1 MKTSQQIAKEID
13 LKRFLSIVEDL
24 PKIEK
29 RTAYNF
35 DLPINVF
42 GLGVVVCR
50 LVRWENYAKP
60 VLYAV
65 LFFLCVGN

>member
-1 MKTSQQIAKEID
+1 MITSQQIAKEID

-35 DLPINVF
+35 DLPITVLVYLSGVDLKALTCRTTSNYIKRTAL
-42 GLGVVVCR
+42 GLNG
-50 LVRWENYAKP
+50 
-60 VLYAV
+60 
-65 LFFLCVGN
+65 

>member
-1 MKTSQQIAKEID
+1 MITSQQIAKEID

-35 DLPINVF
+35 DLPIN
-42 GLGVVVCR
+42 GRG
-50 LVRWENYAKP
+50 
-60 VLYAV
+60 
-65 LFFLCVGN
+65 

>member
-29 RTAYNF
+29 RTAYEF
-35 DLPINVF
+35 DLPINVKALSS
-42 GLGVVVCR
+42 G
-50 LVRWENYAKP
+50 
-60 VLYAV
+60 
-65 LFFLCVGN
+65 GNEHKKKY

>member
-1 MKTSQQIAKEID
+1 MKSSQQIAKEID

-35 DLPINVF
+35 DLPLTSF
-42 GLGVVVCR
+42 GFVMLPKKNT
-50 LVRWENYAKP
+50 LIFKFKTDYESTK
-60 VLYAV
+60 
-65 LFFLCVGN
+65 